1 MNWLQQWDTWR
12 SARSNAV
19 LLDTK
24 LAFEDAF
31 VRTYYVCFGRNSVTT
46 TELSGAEREDFC
58 YRNRLLLAATDSLAF
73 RQWAEELKRAVAGDL
88 KSSRFQILAMKI
100 PEVGDFVA
108 KNLLEFLETRP
119 GADMGDFDQLQ
130 GQILCSANTN
140 QILQHHSIEAVS
152 ELCMKLMPKEFVV
165 RKRGESRWHPVALPS
180 HKFCTPRRVQ
190 LNLCK
195 LAQVCKSLYTGHLV
209 KPRRPRLPP
218 PNFDFSVF
226 E

>member
-19 LLDTK
+19 LLDTE
-24 LAFEDAF
+24 LAWEDAF

-100 PEVGDFVA
+100 PD
-108 KNLLEFLETRP
+108 K
-119 GADMGDFDQLQ
+119 
-130 GQILCSANTN
+130 
-140 QILQHHSIEAVS
+140 
-152 ELCMKLMPKEFVV
+152 
-165 RKRGESRWHPVALPS
+165 
-180 HKFCTPRRVQ
+180 
-190 LNLCK
+190 
-195 LAQVCKSLYTGHLV
+195 Y
-209 KPRRPRLPP
+209 
-218 PNFDFSVF
+218 
-226 E
+226 

>member
-1 MNWLQQWDTWR
+1 MFSHDLIHDLSVSGSWPRYFLFGRLRSSDFVNWLQQWGTWR

-46 TELSGAEREDFC
+46 TELTGAQREDFC
-58 YRNRLLLAATDSLAF
+58 YRNRLLLAATDSIAF

-108 KNLLEFLETRP
+108 KNLLECLETRP
-119 GADMGDFDQLQ
+119 GTDMGDFDQLQ
-130 GQILCSANTN
+130 GQILCSTNTN
-140 QILQHHSIEAVS
+140 QTLQHHSIEAVS

-180 HKFCTPRRVQ
+180 RKFCTPRRVQ
-190 LNLCK
+190 C
-195 LAQVCKSLYTGHLV
+195 
-209 KPRRPRLPP
+209 
-218 PNFDFSVF
+218 
-226 E
+226 

>member
-1 MNWLQQWDTWR
+1 MFSRDLIHDLSVSGFWPRYFLFGRLRSSDFVNWLQQWGTWR
-12 SARSNAV
+12 SARSNSV

-24 LAFEDAF
+24 VAFEDAF
-31 VRTYYVCFGRNSVTT
+31 VRTYYVCFGRNSVTI
-46 TELSGAEREDFC
+46 TELTGAEREDFC

-130 GQILCSANTN
+130 GQILCSTNTN
-140 QILQHHSIEAVS
+140 QTLQHHSIEAVS
-152 ELCMKLMPKEFVV
+152 ELCMKLIP
-165 RKRGESRWHPVALPS
+165 
-180 HKFCTPRRVQ
+180 
-190 LNLCK
+190 
-195 LAQVCKSLYTGHLV
+195 KSLLC
-209 KPRRPRLPP
+209 
-218 PNFDFSVF
+218 
-226 E
+226 